1 MNFNKKKQFI
11 TVFDSFE
18 SDKSLDPIIEIVSK
32 NIYNSNKY
40 SVKLKTEYISTINR
54 INTSKIIINQYI
66 RSMDYIMAYNTIH
79 EEILYLNRQLE
90 YFKIYFEPNI
100 CNFIDDYLNYIITQ
114 YNHQLILF

>member
-1 MNFNKKKQFI
+1 
-11 TVFDSFE
+11 
-18 SDKSLDPIIEIVSK
+18 
-32 NIYNSNKY
+32 
-40 SVKLKTEYISTINR
+40 
-54 INTSKIIINQYI
+54 
-66 RSMDYIMAYNTIH
+66 MDYIMAYNTIH